1 MKADIKRLIKR
12 TTLFPL
18 FWLFANLPCE
28 SPSALAAISS
38 PRPHTP
44 HNRASN
50 RQAALERILSVLEV
64 KMGEQSVPDK
74 VRHKLLVLS
83 DGQIRLITSLSDRI
97 NDEGRTAGADIAF
110 LLITALIIFS

>member
-1 MKADIKRLIKR
+1 
-12 TTLFPL
+12 
-18 FWLFANLPCE
+18 
-28 SPSALAAISS
+28 
-38 PRPHTP
+38 
-44 HNRASN
+44 
-50 RQAALERILSVLEV
+50 
-64 KMGEQSVPDK
+64 MGEQSVPDK